1 MKILAIL
8 DGILNQLLPLVRW
21 FIAKFK
27 TVPIEEEKKIEDRN
41 LEEKEQ
47 AKQTGRPKW

>member
-21 FIAKFK
+21 FIKQFK
-27 TVPIEEEKKIEDRN
+27 TTPIEEEKKIEDSV
-41 LEEKEQ
+41 ESEKQQ